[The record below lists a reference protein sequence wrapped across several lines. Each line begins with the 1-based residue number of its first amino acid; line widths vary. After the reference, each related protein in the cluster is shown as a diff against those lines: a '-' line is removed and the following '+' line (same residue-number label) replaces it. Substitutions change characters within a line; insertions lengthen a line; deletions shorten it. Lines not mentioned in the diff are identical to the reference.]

1 MIEWNYVIIVMSLM
15 LLCFLL
21 WKEVTRANKLRLIW
35 RITASVLAVVSLA
48 CIALP
53 VILTVKET
61 VTASKEAI
69 LLTDGFNNDS
79 IKSFLNNTS
88 KHYEV
93 YTTDPGVLQS
103 TQSFKPKLL
112 SALEILNQPPEK
124 INTIHVFG

>member
-1 MIEWNYVIIVMSLM
+1 MIEWDYVIIAMSFL

-35 RITASVLAVVSLA
+35 RMVASVLAVVSLA

-53 VILTVKET
+53 VIITVKET
-61 VTASKEAI
+61 VIASKEAI

-88 KHYEV
+88 KQYPV
-93 YTTDPGVLQS
+93 FTTDPGVLQPA
-103 TQSFKPKLL
+103 QSFKPKLISAIELL
-112 SALEILNQPPEK
+112 SQLRK
-124 INTIHVFG
+124 K